1 MVPGPQGDPPGG
13 YGTLSSGFGV
23 YLVHILEIMEPWNLE
38 NRETKNWH
46 ASHTCPPGPEL
57 REKVH

>member
-13 YGTLSSGFGV
+13 YSALSSGFGV
-23 YLVHILEIMEPWNLE
+23 YLVHILEIMESWNLE

-46 ASHTCPPGPEL
+46 LLHTCPPGPEL